1 MPECQVHLVH
11 LEVWRSRRCL
21 PGQLAWGVPGVPR
34 GPQSQAVGPLAW
46 QTTWQTRETHLA
58 ACTVSLVCLVGVA
71 TISSSARMLAFRH
84 PDIRDITGAGVRK
97 TGAFIIIIIKF
108 VHNNYTISE
117 RAIFSKAFA

>member
-1 MPECQVHLVH
+1 MNQLNIHFFRAGLAGLSECQV
-11 LEVWRSRRCL
+11 
-21 PGQLAWGVPGVPR
+21 PGQLARVL
-34 GPQSQAVGPLAW
+34 QSQAVGPLAW

-97 TGAFIIIIIKF
+97 TGAFIIMIIKF

-117 RAIFSKAFA
+117 RTIFSKAFA